1 MLDRAVLEP
10 DLMRRAALP
19 ERRQRA
25 VEGSGRAA
33 LEAGR
38 RLVTRGLL
46 PALPLLVKRERR
58 QRVVRADLA
67 DLAAPRKGLVR
78 RAVLAGQGLPV
89 LTVELRMAMRD
100 PNLD

>member
-25 VEGSGRAA
+25 GEGSGRAA

-46 PALPLLVKRERR
+46 PALPLLGKRVRR
-58 QRVVRADLA
+58 QRVVGADLA
-67 DLAAPRKGLVR
+67 GLAAPREGLVR
-78 RAVLAGQGLPV
+78 CAVLAWKGLPV
-89 LTVELRMAMRD
+89 LTVEVRMAVTD
-100 PNLD
+100 